1 MTREEMDR
9 ILGVEGKEIWQPD
22 YDYDPGYVSD
32 EENEELTRIL
42 ESLTEDD
49 LQPGE
54 IVRVNRYDPSDRKVI
69 YVNEAILQE

>member
-22 YDYDPGYVSD
+22 YDYGEMSE
-32 EENEELTRIL
+32 EENEELTRLL

-49 LQPGE
+49 LQPARDE
-54 IVRVNRYDPSDRKVI
+54 IVDRKTGRVKEVI
-69 YVNEAILQE
+69 LYC